1 MLYLLFSHRFPS
13 HASLQTHEKLSPSPA
28 FKQVAPFWQGSDEQG
43 LGARQKGKQYNTNYY
58 ARVLPLLKNTLSKRQ
73 F

>member
-43 LGARQKGKQYNTNYY
+43 LGARQKGKQYN
-58 ARVLPLLKNTLSKRQ
+58 KLSRTCAATFKKYSI
-73 F
+73 